1 MMYPLNFDND
11 GEKCPHFD
19 YQCKLNFEKI
29 ELIELPKK
37 SSTLPISLQ
46 AFNPEIVPLAK
57 DSGFGAAE
65 TQ

>member
-46 AFNPEIVPLAK
+46 SFNSDIVPLAK
-57 DSGFGAAE
+57 NSGFGAAE

>member
-46 AFNPEIVPLAK
+46 AFNLEIVPLAK
-57 DSGFGAAE
+57 GSGFEAAE